1 MKEINIKHC
10 PYYFF
15 NYMVNTKNSDP
26 SLLGIYKWL
35 CKSAS
40 INIYYTEYMIMKSL
54 NHVSI
59 NSKNSLY
66 NSF

>member
-1 MKEINIKHC
+1 
-10 PYYFF
+10 
-15 NYMVNTKNSDP
+15 MVNTKNSDP

-66 NSF
+66 NSFW